1 MDAVY
6 FTAVVVTHSSSE
18 LMRVLVVI
26 FPAAENNSF
35 LIMASNCLLQGQQKS
50 SRNKNRHVECPYICK
65 LV

>member
-6 FTAVVVTHSSSE
+6 FTAIVVTHSSSE

-35 LIMASNCLLQGQQKS
+35 LIMASNCLLPGQ
-50 SRNKNRHVECPYICK
+50 
-65 LV
+65 